1 MSTNEVKAAVIAS
14 ATEQFRGLFETH
26 YDAIRK
32 AATESFIED
41 DAAAEP
47 RAKVTAVVEF
57 DAVAQAPVVAVRLG
71 WSARFKDESEQ
82 EVDPLQSKLGLEGG
96 AE

>member
-1 MSTNEVKAAVIAS
+1 MSTIEIKTAVLNSAA
-14 ATEQFRGLFETH
+14 EQLRGLLESN

-32 AATESFIED
+32 AASDSFVDEESQ
-41 DAAAEP
+41 AEP
-47 RAKVTAVVEF
+47 VAKVS
-57 DAVAQAPVVAVRLG
+57 DAIEWDALAQAPTVIVRLG

-82 EVDPLQSKLGLEGG
+82 EVDPMQSKLGLEGG